1 MPSSLSTSLEVN
13 TEFNGCDYDGT
24 GDGNWGQYADIEIQ
38 FVNNYNSTS
47 LTKHVHILPTIHET
61 PHMHMHNDDKNK
73 NNNNRNIHDKNAVFI
88 YIMTKQIHIIGF
100 ICILT
105 IGNILLH

>member
-1 MPSSLSTSLEVN
+1 MPSSLRKPLAVN
-13 TEFNGCDYDGT
+13 TSFDGCEYDET

-38 FVNNYNSTS
+38 FVNNYNSIS

-61 PHMHMHNDDKNK
+61 ETPHIHNNHMNDDKNDDA
-73 NNNNRNIHDKNAVFI
+73 IFI
-88 YIMTKQIHIIGF
+88 DIMTKKIHIIGF

-105 IGNILLH
+105 IGNILLQ

>member
-1 MPSSLSTSLEVN
+1 MPSSLRKSLEVN
-13 TEFNGCDYDGT
+13 TAFDGCEYDGT

-38 FVNNYNSTS
+38 LVNNNYSIS

-61 PHMHMHNDDKNK
+61 PHMHMHNNVM
-73 NNNNRNIHDKNAVFI
+73 NGNRNIHDKNAVFI
-88 YIMTKQIHIIGF
+88 DIISKQIHIIGF

-105 IGNILLH
+105 IGNILLQ

>member
-1 MPSSLSTSLEVN
+1 MPSSLRKSLEVN
-13 TEFNGCDYDGT
+13 TAFNGCEYDAT

-38 FVNNYNSTS
+38 LVNNNYPIS

-61 PHMHMHNDDKNK
+61 PHMHMHN
-73 NNNNRNIHDKNAVFI
+73 NNNKNIHDKNAVFI
-88 YIMTKQIHIIGF
+88 DIISKQIHIIGF

-105 IGNILLH
+105 IGNILLQ

>member
-1 MPSSLSTSLEVN
+1 MPSSLSTSLAVN
-13 TEFNGCDYDGT
+13 TEFNGCEYDDN

-38 FVNNYNSTS
+38 IVNNYNSIS

-61 PHMHMHNDDKNK
+61 PHMHMYNDDKNG
-73 NNNNRNIHDKNAVFI
+73 DAVFI
-88 YIMTKQIHIIGF
+88 DIISKQIHIIGF

-105 IGNILLH
+105 IGNILLQ